1 MEMDFSKDE
10 IDSSNNEIHISP
22 VMVGL
27 SVFICALST
36 FVAGLLYLLN
46 VSIGYII
53 VHLLFDWNVVCD
65 GYPWYKLWGG
75 CFLVALVPE
84 CAILFLLCC
93 TVIVC
98 IGTTKVLKKYG
109 IHIDWE
115 DCNKEIP
122 V

>member
-1 MEMDFSKDE
+1 MDFSND
-10 IDSSNNEIHISP
+10 EIHISP

-27 SVFICALST
+27 SVFACAWCT
-36 FVAGLLYLLN
+36 FLTGILYLLN
-46 VSIGYII
+46 VVIGYTTIN
-53 VHLLFDWNVVCD
+53 LSFGWSAVCAIH
-65 GYPWYKLWGG
+65 PWYKLWGG

-84 CAILFLLCC
+84 CALLLLLLCM
-93 TVIVC
+93 VIVC
-98 IGTTKVLKKYG
+98 IGITKLLKKYG